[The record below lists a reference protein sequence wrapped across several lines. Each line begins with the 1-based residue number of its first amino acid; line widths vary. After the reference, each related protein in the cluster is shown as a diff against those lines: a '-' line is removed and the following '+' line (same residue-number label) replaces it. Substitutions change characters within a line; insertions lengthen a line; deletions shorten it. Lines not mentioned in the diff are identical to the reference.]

1 MSEALMNE
9 ACDALET
16 LFEEA
21 TVVKSEVEILIPA
34 DCLVE
39 ALYILRDDETM
50 AMNQLVDLCGAD
62 YPDRASRFDVVYH
75 LLSLKNNARLR
86 LRVELEEGQSV
97 PTATSVYSSAGW
109 FERETFDLFGIVFD
123 GHPDLRRILTDY
135 DFEGHPL
142 RRDFPLTG
150 FTQVRYDDLKQ
161 CVVKE
166 SVALEKEYRA
176 FDAASPW
183 EGTTDV
189 QKRNST
195 GEEC

>member
-1 MSEALMNE
+1 MSEALMNA
-9 ACDALET
+9 ACDVLES
-16 LFEEA
+16 LFAEA
-21 TVVKSEVEILIPA
+21 IVVKGEVEILIPA

-39 ALYILRDDETM
+39 ALHILRDDKAM

-62 YPDRASRFDVVYH
+62 YPARVARFDVLYH
-75 LLSLKNNARLR
+75 LLSLKNNTRLR

-97 PTATSVYSSAGW
+97 PTATGVYSSAGW
-109 FERETFDLFGIVFD
+109 FEREAFDLFGIVFD

-142 RRDFPLTG
+142 RRDFPVMG

-166 SVALEKEYRA
+166 PVDLEQEHRA
-176 FDAASPW
+176 FDAGSSW
-183 EGTTDV
+183 EGMTDV
-189 QKRNST
+189 QKR
-195 GEEC
+195 GEAKS